1 MNPIMSNLGGRL
13 ARYLSRPNPRY
24 QPLATTDPQA
34 VAAAIAP
41 GDVLL
46 VEGNT
51 RFSTAIKYLSQSTWS
66 HAALYVGNA
75 VDPRDAARR
84 ELVEADVVHGVTTV
98 PLEKY
103 DGMHTR
109 ICRPVGLSAEDRARV
124 IGYALARGAWVISDR
139 FVWSFPMNKDP
150 DDPSLLVDR
159 RQHEQLVGL
168 QRHLGCGPDGPRRGL
183 PYDDL
188 ERLVAAEE
196 HLLGVAVRS
205 GVGEQPVELEEDAE
219 PAFLSR
225 RRDLGRN
232 AGEVDGAVHGLPGAE
247 EDALAEVVVGPS
259 GRRQVDGQIGNR
271 RVRRRLGAADDAV
284 HPDVRRQVAVGL
296 LEQLEGQIQLGLG
309 DLLAEVVVET
319 VCHAL
324 PSGDGSPQGQSAG
337 WLGWGQPIRAARWS
351 RPARWNPA
359 PSGR

>member
-109 ICRPVGLSAEDRARV
+109 ICRASGLSAEDRARV
-124 IGYALARGAWVISDR
+124 IGYALARVGQRYDLKNIFDLVR
-139 FVWSFPMNKDP
+139 Y
-150 DDPSLLVDR
+150 LLPQPPV
-159 RQHEQLVGL
+159 
-168 QRHLGCGPDGPRRGL
+168 P
-183 PYDDL
+183 
-188 ERLVAAEE
+188 
-196 HLLGVAVRS
+196 VRW
-205 GVGEQPVELEEDAE
+205 
-219 PAFLSR
+219 R
-225 RRDLGRN
+225 RRMIAFGSGDPTRAICSTLIAQAYATVRYPILPEITRAPGRASAQSHYSREEILHIRHHSLYTPRDFDLSPYFRIVKPTLEYGFDYRTITW
-232 AGEVDGAVHGLPGAE
+232 AEDGAGA
-247 EDALAEVVVGPS
+247 
-259 GRRQVDGQIGNR
+259 R
-271 RVRRRLGAADDAV
+271 RVRAA
-284 HPDVRRQVAVGL
+284 
-296 LEQLEGQIQLGLG
+296 E
-309 DLLAEVVVET
+309 
-319 VCHAL
+319 
-324 PSGDGSPQGQSAG
+324 
-337 WLGWGQPIRAARWS
+337 
-351 RPARWNPA
+351 
-359 PSGR
+359 